1 MNSLYRRGEH
11 EHRSDVR
18 PSKPL
23 GGSAWQKGD
32 GGEGAH
38 PLHPP
43 RLGLFPRPNR
53 RRPPPMAS
61 PRWRPHPRLS
71 RPWQARE
78 AQRRR
83 LATGACPPL
92 AMRLQMHG
100 SWVAHTSTHVWRCG
114 GTGRRRR
121 TDTAACTHKHTRAQD
136 VGRATIIIA
145 SSRVRDDGRSI
156 KSRSKASL
164 LAGRIDCRQIAG
176 RTTHTEP
183 RRRAVTE
190 AEGGGGVETEPQ

>member
-1 MNSLYRRGEH
+1 MAKGGWRGRCAPAASAKTGSLPPPE
-11 EHRSDVR
+11 R
-18 PSKPL
+18 PSTSSDGESPVASASSAL
-23 GGSAWQKGD
+23 AALASPGGSTTPTGNGRLPAAGD
-32 GGEGAH
+32 A
-38 PLHPP
+38 PTD
-43 RLGLFPRPNR
+43 
-53 RRPPPMAS
+53 
-61 PRWRPHPRLS
+61 
-71 RPWQARE
+71 ARQLDRCT
-78 AQRRR
+78 AV
-83 LATGACPPL
+83 G
-92 AMRLQMHG
+92 QMHG